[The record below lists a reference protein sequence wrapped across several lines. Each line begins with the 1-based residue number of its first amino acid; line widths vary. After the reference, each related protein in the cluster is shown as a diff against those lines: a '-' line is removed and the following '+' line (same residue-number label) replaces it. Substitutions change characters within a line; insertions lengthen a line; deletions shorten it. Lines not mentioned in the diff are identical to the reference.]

1 MNFQFKKEKAF
12 NDRKSE
18 HDKIMEDHPNKIA
31 IICEKVPESKIK
43 NIDKTKY
50 LVDGNLTIPQ
60 FAATIRKKLEMGNIE
75 ALFFLVN
82 GKITLNGNMTI
93 NEVYKKYKD
102 KDGFLYIA
110 YAAEEIWGCRF

>member
-31 IICEKVPESKIK
+31 IICEKVPTSKVPD
-43 NIDKTKY
+43 IDKSKY
-50 LVDGNLTIPQ
+50 LINEEFTLTQ
-60 FAATIRKKLEMGNIE
+60 FISTIRKRLNLEKE
-75 ALFFLVN
+75 QALFFLVN

-110 YAAEEIWGCRF
+110 YAAEEIWGCKF

>member
-1 MNFQFKKEKAF
+1 MNFQFKKEREF
-12 NDRKSE
+12 RERKSE
-18 HDKIMEDHPNKIA
+18 HDKIMIDHPDKVA

-60 FAATIRKKLEMGNIE
+60 FTATIRKKLEMGNIE

-82 GKITLNGNMTI
+82 GKVTLNGNMTMS
-93 NEVYKKYKD
+93 EVYKKYKD

-110 YAAEEIWGCRF
+110 YAAEEIWGYKY

>member
-1 MNFQFKKEKAF
+1 MIFQFKKEKTF

-18 HDKIMEDHPNKIA
+18 HAQIMEDHPNKIA
-31 IICEKVPESKIK
+31 IICEKVPQSKIK
-43 NIDKTKY
+43 GIDKTKY

-60 FAATIRKKLEMGNIE
+60 FVSTIRKKLEMGNIE
-75 ALFFLVN
+75 AIFFLVN
-82 GKITLNGNMTI
+82 GKIALNGNMTM

-110 YAAEEIWGCRF
+110 YAAEEIWG

>member
-1 MNFQFKKEKAF
+1 MNFQFKKEKSF

-18 HDKIMEDHPNKIA
+18 HENIMKDHPNKIA

-60 FAATIRKKLEMGNIE
+60 FAKTIKKKLDIQKEE

-82 GKITLNGNMTI
+82 GKVTLNGNLTMS
-93 NEVYKKYKD
+93 EVYKKHKD
-102 KDGFLYIA
+102 KDGFLYIS
-110 YAAEEIWGCRF
+110 YAAEEIWGSKY